1 MIKINKLSLFII
13 MILVSTVFSASGEF
27 TGWGNIILHHVS
39 DSSKYLDLFGLK
51 ISKHVIM
58 LLISAIVTL
67 ILSILATQKYRK
79 NTNAKPSGLSQV
91 FEILMDFI
99 NKEIVIPNIG
109 KNYLRTWTPVAMTFF
124 TFILICNLIGL
135 VPFFEFIEVD
145 GTPASRAGS
154 TATGNFGVTL
164 GLATITFFAIIVAGV
179 KKHGFIGHW
188 KNMVP
193 SGVPAPVLI
202 ILIPIEI
209 IGMFV
214 KPFALIMRLGAN
226 MTAGHIGMV
235 AIFAL
240 PIILGGGVDVAQNVE
255 GASLNYLTGFFA
267 GFIAVLLNTA
277 IYGLEII
284 VSLVQAYVFTLL
296 SCVFIGMAIHADH

>member
-1 MIKINKLSLFII
+1 MIKRNNSL
-13 MILVSTVFSASGEF
+13 LVALLLFSSAFSASTF
-27 TGWGNIILHHVS
+27 TDWGSTILHHVA
-39 DSSKYLDLFGLK
+39 DSKSVDFYGIS
-51 ISKHVIM
+51 ISKHIIM
-58 LLISAIVTL
+58 LLISAVVTL
-67 ILSILATQKYRK
+67 IISIIATQKYRK
-79 NTNAKPSGLSQV
+79 NINAKPAGLSQI
-91 FEILMDFI
+91 FEILIDFI

-109 KNYLRTWTPVAMTFF
+109 KNYTQTWTPVAMTFF
-124 TFILICNLIGL
+124 VFILTCNLLGL
-135 VPFFEFIEVD
+135 IPFFEFIKI
-145 GTPASRAGS
+145 GGGGGS

-164 GLATITFFAIIVAGV
+164 GLATITFFSIIVAGV
-179 KKHGFIGHW
+179 KKHGFVGHW

-240 PIILGGGVDVAQNVE
+240 PIILGNGVNVYL
-255 GASLNYLTGFFA
+255 GASETLSYSVGFFA
-267 GFIAVLLNTA
+267 GVIAVLLNTA

>member
-1 MIKINKLSLFII
+1 MIVKNSLLLIPLLLFSSLFSAGTFTDWG
-13 MILVSTVFSASGEF
+13 ST
-27 TGWGNIILHHVS
+27 ILHHVA
-39 DSSKYLDLFGLK
+39 DSKSIDIYGLA

-58 LLISAIVTL
+58 LLISAVVTC
-67 ILSILATQKYRK
+67 IISIMATQKYRK
-79 NTNAKPSGLSQV
+79 NINAKPSGLSQI

-109 KNYLRTWTPVAMTFF
+109 SNYIKTWTPVAMTFF
-124 TFILICNLIGL
+124 VFILTCNLLGL
-135 VPFFEFIEVD
+135 IPFFEFIKI
-145 GTPASRAGS
+145 GGGGGS

-164 GLATITFFAIIVAGV
+164 GLATITFFAIIIAGV

-193 SGVPAPVLI
+193 SGVPTPVLI

-240 PIILGGGVDVAQNVE
+240 PIILGNGVNVYLGVAD
-255 GASLNYLTGFFA
+255 SLSYTIGFFA
-267 GFIAVLLNTA
+267 GFIAVLLNVG
-277 IYGLEII
+277 IYGLELI

>member
-1 MIKINKLSLFII
+1 MIKRNNSL
-13 MILVSTVFSASGEF
+13 LVALLLFSSAFSASTF
-27 TGWGNIILHHVS
+27 TDWGSTILHHVA
-39 DSSKYLDLFGLK
+39 DSKSVDFYGIS
-51 ISKHVIM
+51 ISKHIIM

-67 ILSILATQKYRK
+67 IISIIATQKYRK
-79 NTNAKPSGLSQV
+79 NINAKPAGLSQI
-91 FEILMDFI
+91 FEILIDFI

-109 KNYLRTWTPVAMTFF
+109 KNYTQTWTPVAMTFF
-124 TFILICNLIGL
+124 VFILTCNLLGL
-135 VPFFEFIEVD
+135 IPFFEFIKI
-145 GTPASRAGS
+145 GGGGGS

-164 GLATITFFAIIVAGV
+164 GLATITFFSIIVAGV
-179 KKHGFIGHW
+179 KKHGFVGHW

-240 PIILGGGVDVAQNVE
+240 PIILGNGVNVYL
-255 GASLNYLTGFFA
+255 GAAETLSYSVGFFA
-267 GFIAVLLNTA
+267 GVIAVLLNTA

>member
-1 MIKINKLSLFII
+1 MIKRNNSL
-13 MILVSTVFSASGEF
+13 LVALLLFSSAFSASTF
-27 TGWGNIILHHVS
+27 TDWGSTILHHVA
-39 DSSKYLDLFGLK
+39 DSKSVDFYGIS
-51 ISKHVIM
+51 ISKHIIM
-58 LLISAIVTL
+58 LLISAVVTL
-67 ILSILATQKYRK
+67 IISIIATQKYRK
-79 NTNAKPSGLSQV
+79 NINAKPAGLSQI
-91 FEILMDFI
+91 FEILIDFI

-109 KNYLRTWTPVAMTFF
+109 KNYTQTWTPVAMTFF
-124 TFILICNLIGL
+124 VFILTCNLLGL
-135 VPFFEFIEVD
+135 IPFFEFIKI
-145 GTPASRAGS
+145 GGGGGS

-164 GLATITFFAIIVAGV
+164 GLATITFFSIIVAVV
-179 KKHGFIGHW
+179 KKHGFVGHW
-188 KNMVP
+188 KNMLP

-240 PIILGGGVDVAQNVE
+240 PIILGNGVNVYL
-255 GASLNYLTGFFA
+255 GAAETLSYSVGFFA
-267 GFIAVLLNTA
+267 GVIAVLLNTA

>member
-1 MIKINKLSLFII
+1 MGKKNNILFLFII
-13 MILVSTVFSASGEF
+13 LLSSFLSASGEF
-27 TGWGNIILHHVS
+27 TGWGDTILHHVS
-39 DSSKYLDLFGLK
+39 DSAEPVYLFDTNNDGDTDSFP

-58 LLISAIVTL
+58 LLISAVTTL
-67 ILSILATQKYRK
+67 ILSLLATKKYRQ
-79 NTNAKPSGLSQV
+79 NINAKPEGLSQI
-91 FEILMDFI
+91 FEILLEFI

-109 KNYLRTWTPVAMTFF
+109 EKDSRTWTPVAMTFF
-124 TFILICNLIGL
+124 VFILTCNLLGL
-135 VPFFEFIEVD
+135 IPFFEFIKW
-145 GTPASRAGS
+145 GGGGGS
-154 TATGNFGVTL
+154 TATGNFSVTV
-164 GLATITFFAIIVAGV
+164 AFAIITFFAIIIAGI

-188 KNMVP
+188 KNMIPGDVP
-193 SGVPAPVLI
+193 KPVLL

-214 KPFALIMRLGAN
+214 KPFALTMRLGAN

-240 PIILGGGVDVAQNVE
+240 PIILGNGVQDSNN
-255 GASLNYLTGFFA
+255 LNYSIGFFA
-267 GFIAVLLNTA
+267 GFVAVILNTG
-277 IYGLEII
+277 IYALELI

>member
-1 MIKINKLSLFII
+1 MIKQSKLFLITLLLF
-13 MILVSTVFSASGEF
+13 STVFSASNF
-27 TGWGNIILHHVS
+27 TDWGSAILHHVA
-39 DSSKYLDLFGLK
+39 DSKSVDFYGFS

-58 LLISAIVTL
+58 LLISAFVTL
-67 ILSILATQKYRK
+67 IISIIATQKYKK
-79 NTNAKPSGLSQV
+79 NIHAKPKGISQL
-91 FEILMDFI
+91 FEIVMDFI

-109 KNYLRTWTPVAMTFF
+109 KNYTKTWTPVAMTFF
-124 TFILICNLIGL
+124 VFILTCNLLGL
-135 VPFFEFIEVD
+135 IPFFEFIKI
-145 GTPASRAGS
+145 GGGGGS

-164 GLATITFFAIIVAGV
+164 GLATITFFAIIIAGI
-179 KKHGFIGHW
+179 KKHGFLGHW

-240 PIILGGGVDVAQNVE
+240 PIILGNGVNVYF
-255 GASLNYLTGFFA
+255 GSADTLSYSVGFFA

>member
-1 MIKINKLSLFII
+1 MIVKNKFLIFSVIFFSNLFCG
-13 MILVSTVFSASGEF
+13 TGEF
-27 TGWGNIILHHVS
+27 TGWGDTILHHVA
-39 DSSKYLDLFGLK
+39 DSKAILVLGVP

-58 LLISAIVTL
+58 LLLSAIVTM
-67 ILSILATQKYRK
+67 IISIVATKNYRQ
-79 NTNAKPSGLSQV
+79 NIHTKPKGLSQI

-99 NKEIVIPNIG
+99 NNEIVIPNIG
-109 KNYLRTWTPVAMTFF
+109 KKYATTWTPVAMTFF
-124 TFILICNLIGL
+124 VFILTCNILGLI
-135 VPFFEFIEVD
+135 PFFEFIKW
-145 GTPASRAGS
+145 GGGGGS
-154 TATGNFGVTL
+154 TATGNFSVTVA
-164 GLATITFFAIIVAGV
+164 LAIITFFAIIIAGV
-179 KKHGFIGHW
+179 KKHGFVQHW

-193 SGVPAPVLI
+193 SGVPKPVLL

-214 KPFALIMRLGAN
+214 KPFALTMRLGAN

-240 PIILGGGVDVAQNVE
+240 PIILGGGISDPTN
-255 GASLNYLTGFFA
+255 LNYVTGFFA
-267 GFIAVLLNTA
+267 GFIAVLLNTG
-277 IYGLEII
+277 IYALELI

>member
-1 MIKINKLSLFII
+1 MIKRNNLLLVTLLLF
-13 MILVSTVFSASGEF
+13 SSAFSASTF
-27 TGWGNIILHHVS
+27 TDWGSTILHHVA
-39 DSSKYLDLFGLK
+39 DSKSVDFYGIS
-51 ISKHVIM
+51 ISKHIIM
-58 LLISAIVTL
+58 LLISAVVTL
-67 ILSILATQKYRK
+67 IISIIATQKYRK
-79 NTNAKPSGLSQV
+79 NINAKPAGLSQI
-91 FEILMDFI
+91 FEILIDFI

-109 KNYLRTWTPVAMTFF
+109 KNYTQTWTPVAMTFF
-124 TFILICNLIGL
+124 VFILTCNLLGL
-135 VPFFEFIEVD
+135 IPFFEFIKI
-145 GTPASRAGS
+145 GGGGGS

-164 GLATITFFAIIVAGV
+164 GLATITFFSIIVAGV
-179 KKHGFIGHW
+179 KKHGFVGHW

-240 PIILGGGVDVAQNVE
+240 PIILGNGVNVYL
-255 GASLNYLTGFFA
+255 GAAEKLSYSVGFFA
-267 GFIAVLLNTA
+267 GVIAVLLNTA

>member
-1 MIKINKLSLFII
+1 MIKRNNSLLIALLLF
-13 MILVSTVFSASGEF
+13 SSAFSASTF
-27 TGWGNIILHHVS
+27 TDWGSTILHHVA
-39 DSSKYLDLFGLK
+39 DSKSVDFYGIS
-51 ISKHVIM
+51 ISKHIIM
-58 LLISAIVTL
+58 LLISAVVTL
-67 ILSILATQKYRK
+67 IISIIATQKYRK
-79 NTNAKPSGLSQV
+79 NINAKPAGLSQI
-91 FEILMDFI
+91 FEILIDFI

-109 KNYLRTWTPVAMTFF
+109 KNYTQTWTPVAMTFF
-124 TFILICNLIGL
+124 VFILTCNLLGL
-135 VPFFEFIEVD
+135 IPFFEFIKI
-145 GTPASRAGS
+145 GGGGGS

-164 GLATITFFAIIVAGV
+164 GLATITFFSIIVAGV
-179 KKHGFIGHW
+179 KKHGFVGHW

-240 PIILGGGVDVAQNVE
+240 PIILGNGVNVYL
-255 GASLNYLTGFFA
+255 GASETLSYSVGFFA
-267 GFIAVLLNTA
+267 GVIAVLLNTA

>member
-1 MIKINKLSLFII
+1 MIKRNNSL
-13 MILVSTVFSASGEF
+13 LVALLLFSSAFSASTF
-27 TGWGNIILHHVS
+27 TDWGSTILHHVA
-39 DSSKYLDLFGLK
+39 DSKSVYFYGIS
-51 ISKHVIM
+51 ISKHIIM
-58 LLISAIVTL
+58 LLISAVVTL
-67 ILSILATQKYRK
+67 IISIIATQKYRK
-79 NTNAKPSGLSQV
+79 NINAKPAGLSQI
-91 FEILMDFI
+91 FEILIDFI

-109 KNYLRTWTPVAMTFF
+109 KNYTQTWTPVAMTFF
-124 TFILICNLIGL
+124 VFILTCNLLGL
-135 VPFFEFIEVD
+135 IPFFEFIKI
-145 GTPASRAGS
+145 GGGGGS

-164 GLATITFFAIIVAGV
+164 GLATITFFSIIVAGV
-179 KKHGFIGHW
+179 KKHGFVGHW

-240 PIILGGGVDVAQNVE
+240 PIILGNGVNVYL
-255 GASLNYLTGFFA
+255 GASETLSYSVGFFA
-267 GFIAVLLNTA
+267 GVIAVLLNTA

>member
-1 MIKINKLSLFII
+1 MIKQSKLFLITLLLF
-13 MILVSTVFSASGEF
+13 STVFSASNF
-27 TGWGNIILHHVS
+27 TDWGSAILHHVA
-39 DSSKYLDLFGLK
+39 DSKSVDFYGLS

-58 LLISAIVTL
+58 LLISAFVTL
-67 ILSILATQKYRK
+67 IISIIATQKYKK
-79 NTNAKPSGLSQV
+79 NIHAKPKGVSQL
-91 FEILMDFI
+91 FEIVMDFI

-109 KNYLRTWTPVAMTFF
+109 KNYTKTWTPVAMTFF
-124 TFILICNLIGL
+124 VFILTCNLLGL
-135 VPFFEFIEVD
+135 IPFFEFIKI
-145 GTPASRAGS
+145 GGGGGS

-164 GLATITFFAIIVAGV
+164 GLATITFFAIIIAGI
-179 KKHGFIGHW
+179 KKHGFLGHW

-240 PIILGGGVDVAQNVE
+240 PIILGNGVNVYF
-255 GASLNYLTGFFA
+255 GSADTLSYSVGFFA

>member
-1 MIKINKLSLFII
+1 MIKKNKIFLITTLFSN
-13 MILVSTVFSASGEF
+13 ILFSASGEF
-27 TGWGNIILHHVS
+27 SGWGNAILHHVA
-39 DSSKYLDLFGLK
+39 DSKSIPFYGLS
-51 ISKHVIM
+51 ISKHIVM
-58 LLISAIVTL
+58 LLISAFFTL
-67 ILSILATQKYRK
+67 MLSLLATQKYRK
-79 NTNAKPSGLSQV
+79 NKHANPKGLSQI

-109 KNYLRTWTPVAMTFF
+109 KNYTRTWTPVAMTFF
-124 TFILICNLIGL
+124 TFILTCNLLGL
-135 VPFFEFIEVD
+135 VPFFEYIRI
-145 GTPASRAGS
+145 GGGGGS

-164 GLATITFFAIIVAGV
+164 GLATVTFFAIIVAGV

-240 PIILGGGVDVAQNVE
+240 PIILGNGIAGQTDPA
-255 GASLNYLTGFFA
+255 AFNYPIGIFA
-267 GFIAVLLNTA
+267 GLIAVLLNTA

>member
-124 TFILICNLIGL
+124 TFILICNLLGL